1 MIIRL
6 TVNDNDFTQVLEKYL
21 NNKIFNLTLDL
32 MDKAQILQ
40 EKREA
45 NKDDEKVL
53 KAYNDAMSAYADAES
68 KLREIFNVNS
78 HNQLTTEEKDF
89 LKERLQ
95 TSFDYYIKRYNKPQ
109 ELVGKLKVKV
119 SDSFTDKWEN
129 GEVVYWLQS
138 SNTLVI
144 Q

>member
-32 MDKAQILQ
+32 MDRAQILQ

-53 KAYNDAMSAYADAES
+53 KAYNDAMSAYAYAES

>member
-6 TVNDNDFTQVLEKYL
+6 TVYDNDFTQTLVKYL

-32 MDKAQILQ
+32 MDNAQNLQ

-68 KLREIFNVNS
+68 KLREIFNVNN

-95 TSFDYYIKRYNKPQ
+95 TSFDYYIKRYNKPK
-109 ELVGKLKVKV
+109 ELLGKLKVDV
-119 SDSFTDKWEN
+119 SDTFTDKWEN

>member
-32 MDKAQILQ
+32 MDKAQKLQ

-45 NKDDEKVL
+45 NKNDEKVL
-53 KAYNDAMSAYADAES
+53 NKYRKAMEAYADAES
-68 KLREIFNVNS
+68 KLREVFNVNN
-78 HNQLTTEEKDF
+78 HNPLTTEEKDF

-109 ELVGKLKVKV
+109 ELVGKLRVKI
-119 SDSFTDKWEN
+119 SDTFTDKWEN

-138 SNTLVI
+138 SNTLVV

>member
-1 MIIRL
+1 MVIRL

-21 NNKIFNLTLDL
+21 NNKMFNLTLDL
-32 MDKAQILQ
+32 MDKAQNLQ

-45 NKDDEKVL
+45 NKHDEKVL
-53 KAYNDAMSAYADAES
+53 KAYNDAMSVYADAES
-68 KLREIFNVNS
+68 KLREIFNVNN

-89 LKERLQ
+89 LEERLQ

-109 ELVGKLKVKV
+109 ELLGKLKVKI
-119 SDSFTDKWEN
+119 SDTFTDKWEN

-138 SNTLVI
+138 SNTVVI

>member
-6 TVNDNDFTQVLEKYL
+6 TVKDNDFTQVLEKYL

-32 MDKAQILQ
+32 MDKVQELQ
-40 EKREA
+40 EKREK

-53 KAYNDAMSAYADAES
+53 NAYTEAVATYADAES
-68 KLREIFNVNS
+68 KLRGIFNPNL
-78 HNQLTTEEKDF
+78 QGELTQELKDF

-109 ELVGKLKVKV
+109 ELSGKLRVKIT
-119 SDSFTDKWEN
+119 DTLTDKWEN
-129 GEVVYWLQS
+129 GEVLYWLQS
-138 SNTLVI
+138 SNTTLI

>member
-32 MDKAQILQ
+32 MDRAQDLQ
-40 EKREA
+40 EKRESH
-45 NKDDEKVL
+45 KDDEKVL
-53 KAYNDAMSAYADAES
+53 SQYNDAISKYADAES
-68 KLREIFNVNS
+68 KLREIFNVNN
-78 HNQLTTEEKDF
+78 HNQLTTEEKEF

-109 ELVGKLKVKV
+109 ELLGKLKVKI
-119 SDSFTDKWEN
+119 SDTFTDKWEN

>member
-32 MDKAQILQ
+32 MDKAQDLQ
-40 EKREA
+40 GKREA
-45 NKDDEKVL
+45 NRRDEKVL
-53 KAYNDAMSAYADAES
+53 NQYREAIDKYAHAES
-68 KLREIFNVNS
+68 KLREIFNVNN

-95 TSFDYYIKRYNKPQ
+95 TSFDYYVKRYNKPE
-109 ELVGKLKVKV
+109 ELLGKLEVKI
-119 SDSFTDKWEN
+119 SDTFTDKWEN

-138 SNTLVI
+138 SNSIVV